1 MVTKIMNHSW
11 LPKVEKSAE
20 HGEYAQGTLK
30 AFPRNTRYKNSFKRC
45 FNHGSLLF
53 QAILPFKMD
62 LLMKFTLK
70 YLKNCTTPP
79 HSPKH

>member
-11 LPKVEKSAE
+11 LPKVKKSAE

-45 FNHGSLLF
+45 FNHVCFKTIHFVMVWPNLGLDIAKILKGSH
-53 QAILPFKMD
+53 
-62 LLMKFTLK
+62 
-70 YLKNCTTPP
+70 LKN
-79 HSPKH
+79 